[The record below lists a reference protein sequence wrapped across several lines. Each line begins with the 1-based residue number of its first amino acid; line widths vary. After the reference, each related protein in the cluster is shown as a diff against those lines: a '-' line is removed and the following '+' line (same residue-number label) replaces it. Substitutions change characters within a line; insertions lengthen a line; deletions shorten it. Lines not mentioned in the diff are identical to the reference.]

1 MNEFENIK
9 EAKKSNLMEL
19 AEVRMAIIRK
29 EADIDSIHG
38 RIREMKEEKSTG
50 NLPLSFTPDDF
61 HKAKLKLKFE
71 KERLV
76 DLKCKHTLLEIR
88 AVNDDNL
95 KSLSNV

>member
-1 MNEFENIK
+1 MNEDIT
-9 EAKKSNLMEL
+9 EAKKKNLMEL

-29 EADIDSIHG
+29 EADIDSIQG
-38 RIREMKEEKSTG
+38 RIKEMKEEKLE
-50 NLPLSFTPDDF
+50 NKNPDDF

-76 DLKCKHTLLEIR
+76 DLKCKHTMLEIR

-95 KSLSNV
+95 ASLSNV